1 MEHENKVG
9 EVYEM
14 FDESLFATDNEYNM
28 ENSENCKTEYTSNL
42 VSEWI
47 EAAQSKYESD
57 AAVIKEL
64 NIESKKGSKEKKVK
78 VLSIHKLLLS
88 KVPHLS
94 SDLLS
99 KNLKVFDLD
108 PSESCLALLGK
119 TDTLAK
125 LLNVTQ
131 SEYNELLSTSDS
143 RGYILAKRN
152 ENFNPEKDPE
162 DLEFIYDTF
171 HPFKPFISVP
181 DDKSFCIVEVEGF
194 YNKNTRQIF
203 LNNRIIQIRTTYPKS
218 RITSKKENR

>member
-1 MEHENKVG
+1 MCIR
-9 EVYEM
+9 
-14 FDESLFATDNEYNM
+14 DR
-28 ENSENCKTEYTSNL
+28 NSENRKTEYTSNL

-64 NIESKKGSKEKKVK
+64 NVESKKGSKEKKVK

-119 TDTLAK
+119 TC
-125 LLNVTQ
+125 LL
-131 SEYNELLSTSDS
+131 YTS
-143 RGYILAKRN
+143 RC
-152 ENFNPEKDPE
+152 
-162 DLEFIYDTF
+162 
-171 HPFKPFISVP
+171 V
-181 DDKSFCIVEVEGF
+181 
-194 YNKNTRQIF
+194 
-203 LNNRIIQIRTTYPKS
+203 
-218 RITSKKENR
+218 